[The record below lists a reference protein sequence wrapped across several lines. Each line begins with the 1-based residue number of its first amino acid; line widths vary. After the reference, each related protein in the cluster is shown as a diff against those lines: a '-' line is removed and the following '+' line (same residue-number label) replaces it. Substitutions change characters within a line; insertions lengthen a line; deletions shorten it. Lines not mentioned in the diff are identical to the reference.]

1 MTDRDVARADA
12 VYAALLDRQ
21 GERWVQP
28 RVERTRRVLELLDD
42 PQKTYRVVHVTGTNG
57 KTSTSRMIES
67 LVRAHGLRT
76 GLFTSPHLERFTER
90 IMIDG
95 EPIADAAVADAWDEI
110 EPFVGLVD
118 AELAAAG
125 DAPLTFFELLTVLA
139 FVAFADAPI
148 DVLVL
153 EVGMGGAW
161 DSTNTADGDVAVFA
175 PIDIDH
181 ADRLGETIAEIA
193 TVKAGII
200 KDGAAVVSARQDAAA
215 EAVLREAAAARG
227 ASIAFEGADFALAEQ
242 RLAVGGQQITVR
254 GLAGTYEEEYL
265 PLYGGHQSFNAALA
279 IAAVEAL
286 IGGGSQPI
294 TGDVLAEGLGR
305 ATAPGRLQLVGIA
318 PTVLVDAAHNPH
330 GVRALVTALRE
341 SFDFD
346 EWGVVLG
353 VFSDKDADGIVREL
367 APAAS
372 HVFATAPASE
382 RAEDADRLA
391 DLAEAQG
398 LAVTVHDD
406 LAQAAESARAW
417 AAASDRRAV
426 VVAGSVVLAG
436 QALALAAAEDWKAGW
451 EQ

>member
-1 MTDRDVARADA
+1 MSDRDRRRADA
-12 VYAALLDRQ
+12 VYEALLQRQ

-90 IMIDG
+90 IMVDG
-95 EPIADAAVADAWDEI
+95 EPIDDAAIADAWDEVS
-110 EPFVGLVD
+110 PFVDLVD
-118 AELAAAG
+118 GELAAAG

-153 EVGMGGAW
+153 EVGMGGSW

-175 PIDIDH
+175 PIDLDH
-181 ADRLGETIAEIA
+181 ADRLGDTLAEIA

-227 ASIAFEGADFALAEQ
+227 ATLAFEGTEFALAQQ

-254 GLAGTYEEEYL
+254 GLAATYEDEYL
-265 PLYGGHQSFNAALA
+265 PLYGAHQGFNAALA
-279 IAAVEAL
+279 IAAVESL
-286 IGGGSQPI
+286 VGGGSQPI
-294 TGDVLAEGLGR
+294 TGDVLAEGLG
-305 ATAPGRLQLVGIA
+305 AVTSPGRLQLVGA
-318 PTVLVDAAHNPH
+318 SPTVLVDAAHNPH
-330 GVRALVTALRE
+330 GARALVTALRDA
-341 SFDFD
+341 FDFD

-353 VFSDKDADGIVREL
+353 VLSDKDAAGIVAEL
-367 APAAS
+367 APVAA
-372 HVFATAPASE
+372 HVFATAPDSD
-382 RAEDADRLA
+382 RAEDADAIA
-391 DLAEAQG
+391 DLAEAHD
-398 LAVTVHDD
+398 LRVSVHRD
-406 LAQAAESARAW
+406 LADAAESARAW

-426 VVAGSVVLAG
+426 VIAGSVVLAG
-436 QALALAAAEDWKAGW
+436 EALALAADEDWKAGW
-451 EQ
+451 GR